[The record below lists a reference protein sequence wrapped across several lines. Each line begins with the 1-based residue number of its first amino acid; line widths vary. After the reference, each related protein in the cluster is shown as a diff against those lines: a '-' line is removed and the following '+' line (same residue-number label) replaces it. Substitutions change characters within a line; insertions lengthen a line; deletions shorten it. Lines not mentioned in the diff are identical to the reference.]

1 LDAAIDF
8 IVAHPFSSWKHTQ
21 THIHTQSYDSAGQP
35 LTSLPDFLVRERQ
48 CGSNPFTNANLSPP
62 PSSAE
67 AATAATNTSSD
78 AGTYEVYVT
87 ADGQHG
93 YPNEL
98 AALRDPSLV
107 VSTTTILYRLYGRDP
122 SVPPAEA
129 RNEALRLWGFVD
141 PPTIERRVMGK
152 EAWERLPPC
161 APWDLERVADGFVAA
176 EQKYLFPLP
185 PQDDVCGLY
194 DKAGRAGIV
203 DRMYPYG
210 HLETRGVSNYVV
222 YTNKDSNYLYWC
234 DSVNRLGPD
243 FLLVLRG
250 WLPLTPAG
258 LYAGK
263 RHHQIHMYTNRAGK
277 CG

>member
-1 LDAAIDF
+1 MDILYGYCALNGSLT
-8 IVAHPFSSWKHTQ
+8 VPPP
-21 THIHTQSYDSAGQP
+21 HTQSYDSAGQP

-48 CGSNPFTNANLSPP
+48 AGGNPFTNPTLSPP
-62 PSSAE
+62 CNA
-67 AATAATNTSSD
+67 SD
-78 AGTYEVYVT
+78 METYEIYVT

-93 YPNEL
+93 YLNEL

-122 SVPPAEA
+122 CVRDDAPDT
-129 RNEALRLWGFVD
+129 EALRLWGFVD
-141 PPTIERRVMGK
+141 PPLVERRVMGK
-152 EAWERLPPC
+152 EVWERLPPC
-161 APWDLERVADGFVAA
+161 APWDLERVEDGFVAA

-194 DKAGRAGIV
+194 DKAGRAGVV
-203 DRMYPYG
+203 DRMYPFG

-243 FLLVLRG
+243 FLLVLWG
-250 WLPLTPAG
+250 WLPRTPAG
-258 LYAGK
+258 LYTGLCVAVVY
-263 RHHQIHMYTNRAGK
+263 R
-277 CG
+277 